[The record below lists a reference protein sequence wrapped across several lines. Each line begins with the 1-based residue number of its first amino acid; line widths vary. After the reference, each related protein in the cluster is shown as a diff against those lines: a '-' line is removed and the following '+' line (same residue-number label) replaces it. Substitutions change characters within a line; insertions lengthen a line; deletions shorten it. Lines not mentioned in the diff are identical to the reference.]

1 MCKLYCKPC
10 ATEFDGTPCAV
21 KAARTVW
28 SRGKVGDYIKDLP
41 MAIRQQESGY
51 EAAHGWRRCCAGRHY
66 PDSSAERPVR
76 LRTAGGFIPPVHT
89 QSLQSSLWITAPII
103 IGSELLQ
110 DHPPINER
118 RCYYAAS
125 DPHYFCSEP
134 SQDPYQPLQL
144 RTVTAEWK
152 PFSKL

>member
-41 MAIRQQESGY
+41 MAIRLQKSGH
-51 EAAHGWRRCCAGRHY
+51 EAAHGWRRCRSGGHH

-89 QSLQSSLWITAPII
+89 QSLPSLLWITAPII
-103 IGSELLQ
+103 IGSHLQTNIHPSTKGGAIMQLLT
-110 DHPPINER
+110 HIIFILNLLKTLIN
-118 RCYYAAS
+118 
-125 DPHYFCSEP
+125 HF
-134 SQDPYQPLQL
+134 
-144 RTVTAEWK
+144 T
-152 PFSKL
+152 